1 MSGYDQQRGGN
12 DQRGGY
18 RDNRNDNRSGGYG
31 GGNRNDNRGDHRG
44 GYGGGQGGGYRD
56 NRGGQGGGYN
66 DRSRGGPRPDN
77 RFNDRGDPRGR
88 DDRQP
93 PRPPLGP
100 RPETVHRDKEL
111 VVAVKPAGLPMRGGN
126 QAFNPLVNAH
136 HAPRRERLRAV
147 HQLDDVASGVVAY
160 MPMTDVDD
168 LHQVRTTTT
177 YLALVE
183 GRFDTGDSEERV
195 ISGPVPGLESK
206 PSAAMSSCRVV
217 GATDTATLLRVRAR
231 PDAPG
236 QVRAQLAAA
245 GHIVIGDAQNGSLRD
260 DIRRVALH
268 AEEVRL
274 RNPATKSS
282 ERFRAPAP
290 ASFYRAVGV
299 EPPTVSLDH
308 EAREAQQQAVK
319 EKGWDPVA
327 GWYDDLIAN
336 RGSDHHERTILP
348 GVERLLDLEPND
360 RFLDIA
366 CGQGVLL
373 KRLKENTTDTTLVGV
388 DIAQELIQRA
398 GESLGDQVEVRV
410 GDAREL
416 GSLELGQFD
425 AASCVMALMNI
436 DDIDAVMSGV
446 SESLKPGG
454 RFVAVILHPAFRSPQ
469 ATAWGWTTDGRTG
482 VPIQFR
488 RVDRYMS
495 DRSTEIVMNPGGV
508 SSGES
513 AVTTTTHHRPIG
525 AYVNA
530 LAKAGLAVDALEEW
544 VSDRTSQAGPRATA
558 ENLSRAEIPMFL
570 AFRAIKQ

>member
-1 MSGYDQQRGGN
+1 MDGYNQDQGRRDG
-12 DQRGGY
+12 RPGGY
-18 RDNRNDNRSGGYG
+18 NQGGYQGGHQGGQQGGHQG
-31 GGNRNDNRGDHRG
+31 GGQRG
-44 GYGGGQGGGYRD
+44 GYGGGGGYRD
-56 NRGGQGGGYN
+56 SRRPDDRFN
-66 DRSRGGPRPDN
+66 DRGRGGPRQDN
-77 RFNDRGDPRGR
+77 RFNDRGGPGGR
-88 DDRQP
+88 DNRPP

-100 RPETVHRDKEL
+100 KPETVHRDKEL
-111 VVAVKPAGLPMRGGN
+111 VVAVKPAGMPMRGGPN
-126 QAFNPLVNAH
+126 AFTTLVNVH

-147 HQLDDVASGVVAY
+147 HQLDDVASGVIAY

-168 LHQVRTTTT
+168 LHDTRTTVT

-183 GRFDTGDSEERV
+183 GKFDTGDREERV

-206 PSAAMSSCRVV
+206 PSASMCSCRVV
-217 GATDTATLLRVRAR
+217 AGTDTATLLRIRAR

-245 GHIVIGDAQNGSLRD
+245 GHAVIGDVENGSLRD
-260 DIRRVALH
+260 DLRRVALH
-268 AEEVRL
+268 AEEIRL
-274 RNPATKSS
+274 RNPGTRSN

-290 ASFYRAVGV
+290 ASFYRAVDI
-299 EPPTVSLDH
+299 EPPAASLDH
-308 EAREAQQQAVK
+308 ETREAQQEAVK

-348 GVERLLDLEPND
+348 GVERLLDLQPNE

-373 KRLKENTTDTTLVGV
+373 QRFAHQSQQNALVGV
-388 DIAQELIQRA
+388 DISQELIQRA
-398 GESLGDQVEVRV
+398 GASLGEHAELRV
-410 GDAREL
+410 GDARDLSGLDL
-416 GSLELGQFD
+416 GLFD
-425 AASCVMALMNI
+425 AAACVMALMNI
-436 DDIDAVMSGV
+436 DDLDAVMASV
-446 SESLKPGG
+446 SASLNPGG

-488 RVDRYMS
+488 RVDRYLS
-495 DRSTEIVMNPGGV
+495 DRQAEIIMNPGGV
-508 SSGES
+508 SSGQA

-525 AYVNA
+525 AYVTA
-530 LAKAGLAVDALEEW
+530 MAQAGLAVDAMEEW
-544 VSDRTSQAGPRATA
+544 ASDRTSQSGPRAVA

-570 AFRAIKQ
+570 AMRGVKAR